1 MKHVTEQSSSE
12 LGANATDE
20 ELVSQF
26 LSGNREAFAQLY
38 RRYYERTY
46 RLAYG
51 MTGDRAAAEDMAQEV
66 FMRAYQRLEQFEGR
80 AQFSTWFYRVTIN
93 HCLRR
98 RVRPAAIRAE
108 TPLENGPEPG
118 GPPRVEDGILKEQV
132 HLQVHRALLSLRPVP
147 RMIVVLKDIEGL
159 SYGEIAERMNCSEGT
174 VASRLNRARRL
185 LGRKLAHLKGAV

>member
-1 MKHVTEQSSSE
+1 MKHVTEHCSADVN
-12 LGANATDE
+12 ANATDE
-20 ELVSQF
+20 ELVAQF
-26 LSGNREAFAQLY
+26 LSGNREAFAHLY

-66 FMRAYQRLEQFEGR
+66 FMRVYERLEQFEGR
-80 AQFSTWFYRVTIN
+80 ARFSTWFYRVTIN

-98 RVRPAAIRAE
+98 RERTAAIRAE
-108 TPLENGPEPG
+108 TPLDEGSEPG
-118 GPPRVEDGILKEQV
+118 ASPRVDEGIFQEQV